1 MTTENTSEKK
11 RYTHVAYF
19 IKNKADTDKPEWV
32 KVGVGWEN
40 ADGEG
45 MNLSLDVLGQQIP
58 ITVRKFKPK
67 PE

>member
-1 MTTENTSEKK
+1 MTTQTTPEKK

-19 IKNKADTDKPEWV
+19 IKNKADTEKPEWV

-58 ITVRKFKPK
+58 VTVRKYKPK